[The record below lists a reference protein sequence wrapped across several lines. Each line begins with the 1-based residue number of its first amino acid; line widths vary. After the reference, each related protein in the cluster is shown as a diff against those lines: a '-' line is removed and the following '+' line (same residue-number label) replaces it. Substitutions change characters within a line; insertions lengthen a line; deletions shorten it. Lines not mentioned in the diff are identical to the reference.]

1 MNIFRCVFS
10 NQTTSNYSVYI
21 ALQESRDFISKA
33 GYSVYVNVDIN
44 ACALKWH

>member
-21 ALQESRDFISKA
+21 ALQESRDFIK
-33 GYSVYVNVDIN
+33 GWELGLDNDTKIF
-44 ACALKWH
+44 L